1 MTENQNQL
9 SASQQELMKGTE
21 RPDHFEPNLWDPY
34 PLPYDSEYISPAYAK
49 AALENGTD
57 PSWIRQGIV
66 DPYGFQSV
74 FKQQMHPTD
83 PHTNQH
89 ILYDEQSRRYGVN
102 GQVGAGFKEFAQKAY
117 HYAKKGY
124 EIGKKVNNFA
134 KSTKIGSRGL
144 RVAHALTGDEK
155 YKNYADKLEQHGYGN
170 IIAGDQIG
178 YFPKKQIGYLP
189 EQKFQLQPKRRQTG
203 GCATCQ
209 SGGCGSCGGQ
219 SGGYPISMHNHQ
231 AFG

>member
-21 RPDHFEPNLWDPY
+21 RPDYFEPNLWDPF

-49 AALENGTD
+49 AALENGND
-57 PSWIRQGIV
+57 PTWIRQGIV
-66 DPYGFQSV
+66 DPYGFQTV
-74 FKQQMHPTD
+74 FKQQVHPTD

-117 HYAKKGY
+117 HYAKKGF
-124 EIGKKVNNFA
+124 EHGKRIHDVVKNN
-134 KSTKIGSRGL
+134 KIGSRSF

-170 IIAGDQIG
+170 YGNIIAGDQIG
-178 YFPKKQIGYLP
+178 YFPK
-189 EQKFQLQPKRRQTG
+189 QKFQLQPKRRQTG